1 MRSFQRKPKA
11 FRPNKLFEERAQLR
25 EQALAVES
33 ERLSKVE
40 TLKTDPLEFFR
51 QVLGVEPTDY
61 QKELIELFQKNQFI
75 AARWS
80 RQSGKSFTT
89 SGILLNYAL
98 ANPNIY
104 IGVVGPSWRQT
115 KLVIR
120 RIGDFAR
127 RLPPGSKIIVQK
139 TKITCPNG
147 SVIEAFPNNPDTI
160 RGPTLQCVFADEFN
174 FIPNAEDLYE
184 AAFFQL

>member
-1 MRSFQRKPKA
+1 MRNFPKPKS
-11 FRPNKLFEERAQLR
+11 FRPSKLFLERDQLR
-25 EQALAVES
+25 EQAFAIES
-33 ERLSKVE
+33 QRLGKVE
-40 TLKTDPLEFFR
+40 TLKTEPIEFFR

-61 QKELIELFQKNQFI
+61 QKELIEMFQKNQFI

-98 ANPNIY
+98 ANPGVY

-115 KLVIR
+115 KLVVR

-147 SVIEAFPNNPDTI
+147 
-160 RGPTLQCVFADEFN
+160 Q
-174 FIPNAEDLYE
+174 
-184 AAFFQL
+184 